1 MTPGYQNLWRR
12 DAEKERESQTKDL
25 GKDKY
30 RLYYL
35 HNFAWIQLSA
45 KYTHTH
51 TRTHNPRVSSEKLV
65 NSMERFI
72 NFLILKNEELAL
84 AGIAQWFE

>member
-1 MTPGYQNLWRR
+1 MQKKREKVKLRIWERINTGFIISITLPEYSYLQN
-12 DAEKERESQTKDL
+12 
-25 GKDKY
+25 
-30 RLYYL
+30 
-35 HNFAWIQLSA
+35 
-45 KYTHTH
+45 THTH